1 MNQNTLPALPEVPR
15 GVLTVDC
22 HGIPYADDKPE
33 VIDGHS
39 AQAMELFINTEML
52 IAESFVRR
60 SADQAHS

>member
-22 HGIPYADDKPE
+22 QGIPYADDKPE

-39 AQAMELFINTEML
+39 AQAIEIFINTELL
-52 IAESFVRR
+52 IADSIARR
-60 SADQAHS
+60 SADHTQP